1 MTCPFWPDVSSSWP
15 CAPSTASDWTLGSF
29 QPGQTPQQCLPWG
42 ELGSLITYLRLLSQS
57 HVRGWLGG
65 RLEVQ
70 GVWVGKQVSVLGRP
84 LGLGGW
90 ELDG

>member
-1 MTCPFWPDVSSSWP
+1 MERAWVFDY
-15 CAPSTASDWTLGSF
+15 
-29 QPGQTPQQCLPWG
+29 LP
-42 ELGSLITYLRLLSQS
+42 LRLLSQS

-70 GVWVGKQVSVLGRP
+70 GVWVGKPGVCVGRP

-90 ELDG
+90 GLDG